1 DVVLYR
7 DTNQH
12 EPELLSVNEYL
23 QEFLPANL
31 RLRERQPH
39 DRSSESVWV
48 LVLCS
53 ASYCCRGPLNHWAPG
68 WWREQLGD
76 DEFLRLHEE
85 AFSSLTERIT
95 EARLRCDLARIDY
108 ADCEEEQRDVA
119 MATVITWQ
127 EEMQRLDNLREFRQR
142 MLRAGIFV
150 QESRADGSCLLWSL
164 RALTRND
171 PQLEDES
178 EEARQEQLD
187 LRIAARRNISGL
199 QTCEG

>member
-1 DVVLYR
+1 MLRMHPKRFGSIFLSSVRQSAESKVPVHRNFCFPAKDVVLYR

-119 MATVITWQ
+119 MATVVTWQ
-127 EEMQRLDNLREFRQR
+127 EEMQRFF
-142 MLRAGIFV
+142 G
-150 QESRADGSCLLWSL
+150 GSSDYIYHYLSIHV
-164 RALTRND
+164 
-171 PQLEDES
+171 S
-178 EEARQEQLD
+178 V
-187 LRIAARRNISGL
+187 
-199 QTCEG
+199 